1 MTNWCENC
9 SSCIRRNTPIK
20 PKAELFPINTTRPL
34 ELVYVDFFSLEKS
47 KGGFE
52 EVLVITD
59 HFTRY
64 AKAVPCRNQKANTT
78 AKALY
83 ENFFVHYGFPERLH
97 SDQGRNFDGKVIHEL
112 CKLVGVAKSRTT
124 PYHPMGNGSAERF
137 NRNLLRMLGT
147 LPNDQKSDWK
157 SYVAPLVQ
165 AYNVTESEATGFSP
179 HFLMFGTHPRL
190 SVDAYLG
197 LDPMDTDTSSNPKS
211 YAKKLRTRLKF
222 AYDVAAKAAEK
233 LGDKNKEYYDKKVRT
248 NKLEVGDRVLVR
260 KVGLKGK
267 NKLADKWGE
276 ETYLIIKTSDNEIPV
291 YQVRLESGKG
301 SVRTLHRN
309 MLLPFN
315 CIPPNVD
322 YETNINVPR
331 RVTVLPKTR
340 QTKSVRSDTE
350 IVSESDSEVSDQD
363 ETVLTTLRQP
373 RHSGAEIP
381 RFSISGGTPSSVDL
395 SIDHSDRSIWVSIFC
410 INVCRCDRK

>member
-9 SSCIRRNTPIK
+9 SRCIRRKTQIK
-20 PKAELFPINTTRPL
+20 PTAQLFPINTTRPL
-34 ELVYVDFFSLEKS
+34 ELVCVDFLSLEKS
-47 KGGFE
+47 KGCFE
-52 EVLVITD
+52 DVLVITD

-124 PYHPMGNGSAERF
+124 PYHPMGNDSAERF

-165 AYNVTESEATGFSP
+165 AYNATKSEATGFSP

-197 LDPMDTDTSSNPKS
+197 LDPMDTDASSNPKS

-233 LGDKNKEYYDKKVRT
+233 LGDKN
-248 NKLEVGDRVLVR
+248 
-260 KVGLKGK
+260 
-267 NKLADKWGE
+267 
-276 ETYLIIKTSDNEIPV
+276 
-291 YQVRLESGKG
+291 
-301 SVRTLHRN
+301 
-309 MLLPFN
+309 
-315 CIPPNVD
+315 
-322 YETNINVPR
+322 
-331 RVTVLPKTR
+331 
-340 QTKSVRSDTE
+340 
-350 IVSESDSEVSDQD
+350 
-363 ETVLTTLRQP
+363 
-373 RHSGAEIP
+373 
-381 RFSISGGTPSSVDL
+381 
-395 SIDHSDRSIWVSIFC
+395 
-410 INVCRCDRK
+410 